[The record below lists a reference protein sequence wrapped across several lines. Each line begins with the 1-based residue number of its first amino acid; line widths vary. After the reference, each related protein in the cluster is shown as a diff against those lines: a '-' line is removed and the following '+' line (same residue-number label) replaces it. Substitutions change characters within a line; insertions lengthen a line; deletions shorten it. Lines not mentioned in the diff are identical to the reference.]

1 MSLLRFGI
9 RSRIYGGMGVLVLL
23 GLSLAGRG
31 IWQMTAIDQQVAR
44 MSTLSDNNVR
54 ALQIARLMEAMR
66 EASMRLK
73 FTSQAGLDPG
83 DRAEAQ
89 KTIEMLQATSSGN
102 LSEQQR
108 QAFQSMMA
116 GCGTCHALRSDLG
129 ELSKQV
135 EDNRGK
141 LFNGGDQ
148 MTADTGRL
156 VAAARQSGSD
166 DIVTAARDVEA
177 AILLAQVDNWRFLA
191 TRDPK
196 GAATFKTNASAAMAE
211 LGKLEQLQLPDDV
224 RQLVAPVRT
233 SLSVY
238 FGGFATVSSAML
250 KSDELFDNRMQPLIR
265 QQMTLA
271 MDIAASFGRDFVS
284 AKDATA
290 GMISGTVAMQEL
302 IAGIALLLGAV
313 IAWLVGRSIIRPV
326 AGMTSAMGKLAGGEI
341 AVEIPSRDAT
351 DEIGAMA
358 KAVEVFKQNAIERTR
373 LEAEQKAQEERA
385 KQEKQT
391 ALVGMAERIE
401 TETGTALES
410 VGARTAAMAATAEE
424 MSASARRTG
433 ASAQGAASAATQAL
447 ANAQTVAS
455 AAEQLSASIREI
467 AGQVSQSTEVVSR
480 AVTAGSETRTTMEA
494 LNEKVGRIGAVADM
508 IGEIAAK
515 TNLLALNATIEAA
528 RAGDAGKGFAVVASE
543 VKALA
548 TQTARSTE
556 EISRH
561 IAEVRSATGASVAA
575 VGRIEQTINEI
586 DAIAGSIAA
595 AVEEQGAATA
605 EIARNVTETAAA
617 ANEMTRLITEVSA
630 EAEQT
635 GQHTVE
641 VLENTTALNTQ
652 VETLR
657 RGVIQVVRTSAAEV
671 DRRQHRR
678 RPCLADA
685 TINCQGQSEKA
696 VIRDIS
702 EYGCYAATPLQCQPG
717 QRVELVLTRF
727 GMRLQGSVIHSAN
740 DALRIAF
747 AGDGLP
753 AGDADRVSLETIPDV
768 VRLTKDDHVAFV
780 KKVLD
785 AVEAREK
792 LPPGSLATA
801 HFCRLGRWYDGVSD
815 PATLAM
821 ASFKAI
827 NEPHHAV
834 HDSGRKALAALA
846 ANDMAT
852 VQREVAAMR
861 AASGRVLQALDAFG
875 REYPSTVEAERRVL
889 PGGPSNS
896 AAA

>member
-1 MSLLRFGI
+1 
-9 RSRIYGGMGVLVLL
+9 VLL
-23 GLSLAGRG
+23 AALAIVWALAR
-31 IWQMTAIDQQVAR
+31 ACVAALAAPCAE
-44 MSTLSDNNVR
+44 TPVR
-54 ALQIARLMEAMR
+54 LA
-66 EASMRLK
+66 
-73 FTSQAGLDPG
+73 DG
-83 DRAEAQ
+83 DR
-89 KTIEMLQATSSGN
+89 TIDVPC
-102 LSEQQR
+102 
-108 QAFQSMMA
+108 A
-116 GCGTCHALRSDLG
+116 GDR
-129 ELSKQV
+129 
-135 EDNRGK
+135 
-141 LFNGGDQ
+141 
-148 MTADTGRL
+148 
-156 VAAARQSGSD
+156 
-166 DIVTAARDVEA
+166 
-177 AILLAQVDNWRFLA
+177 
-191 TRDPK
+191 
-196 GAATFKTNASAAMAE
+196 
-211 LGKLEQLQLPDDV
+211 
-224 RQLVAPVRT
+224 
-233 SLSVY
+233 
-238 FGGFATVSSAML
+238 
-250 KSDELFDNRMQPLIR
+250 
-265 QQMTLA
+265 
-271 MDIAASFGRDFVS
+271 
-284 AKDATA
+284 
-290 GMISGTVAMQEL
+290 
-302 IAGIALLLGAV
+302 
-313 IAWLVGRSIIRPV
+313 
-326 AGMTSAMGKLAGGEI
+326 
-341 AVEIPSRDAT
+341 
-351 DEIGAMA
+351 DEIGHMA
-358 KAVEVFKQNAIERTR
+358 RAFEVFKQNAIERAG
-373 LEAEQKAQEERA
+373 LEAGQVGAEQAAAEKRA
-385 KQEKQT
+385 
-391 ALVGMAERIE
+391 ALVGMAEKIE
-401 TETGTALES
+401 AETGTTLES
-410 VGARTAAMAATAEE
+410 VSAHTVAMAATAEE

-433 ASAQGAASAATQAL
+433 VSAQGAASAATQAL

-467 AGQVSQSTEVVSR
+467 AGQVSQSTAVVGR
-480 AVTAGSETRTTMEA
+480 AVTAGSETRATMEA

-508 IGEIAAK
+508 ISEIAAK

-561 IAEVRSATGASVAA
+561 IAEVRTATWASVAA
-575 VGRIEQTINEI
+575 EGRIEQTIGEI

-595 AVEEQGAATA
+595 AVEEQGAATG

-641 VLENTTALNTQ
+641 VLENTAALNTQ

-657 RGVIQVVRTSAAEV
+657 RGVIHVVRTSAAEV
-671 DRRQHRR
+671 DRRKHRR

-685 TINCQGQSEKA
+685 TINCQGQAGKA

-702 EYGCYAATPLQCQPG
+702 EHGCYAATPLQCQPG

-747 AGDGLP
+747 AGGGLP

-780 KKVLD
+780 KKLLD

-815 PATLAM
+815 PVTLAL

-827 NEPHHAV
+827 HEPHHAV

-846 ANDMAT
+846 ADDKAT

-861 AASGRVLQALDAFG
+861 EASGRVLQALDAFG